1 MSAAPKRDTPP
12 RMTVDEFL
20 VWAEGRPG
28 RYELDAGEIVA
39 MSPQRARH
47 ADAKFA
53 VQMALKAAIRRGGL
67 PCRMFP
73 DGMTVRIDKDTA
85 YEPDALV
92 YCGARLDGDA
102 VEVPNPVVIVEV
114 LSPRTRSLDSGEK
127 LVGYFRV
134 PSVQHYLVVD
144 AVKRRVLHHRR
155 GIGDLI
161 ETHIV
166 AEGALRL
173 DPPGLD
179 LALADL
185 FEDDGPA

>member
-1 MSAAPKRDTPP
+1 MR
-12 RMTVDEFL
+12 VDEFL

-28 RYELDAGEIVA
+28 RYELNAGEIVA

-53 VQMALKAAIRRGGL
+53 VQTTLKSAIRRGAL
-67 PCRMFP
+67 PCRMCL
-73 DGMTVRIDKDTA
+73 DGTTVQIDHETA

-92 YCGARLDGDA
+92 CCGG
-102 VEVPNPVVIVEV
+102 
-114 LSPRTRSLDSGEK
+114 
-127 LVGYFRV
+127 
-134 PSVQHYLVVD
+134 
-144 AVKRRVLHHRR
+144 
-155 GIGDLI
+155 GDLI

-166 AEGALRL
+166 ASGALRL

-185 FEDDGPA
+185 SEDDDPA